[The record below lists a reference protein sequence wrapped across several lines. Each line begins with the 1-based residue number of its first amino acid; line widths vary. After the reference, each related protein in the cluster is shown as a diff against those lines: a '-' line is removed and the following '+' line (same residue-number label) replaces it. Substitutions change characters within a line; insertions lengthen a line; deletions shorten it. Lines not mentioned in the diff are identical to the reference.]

1 MSGPQRIVLV
11 RHGETEWS
19 ESGQHTGRTDLPLVE
34 AGREQARALAPA
46 LQEQAFGRVLSSP
59 LRRARETCELTGFG
73 PFVEL
78 REELHEWDYG
88 EYEGLTTV
96 QIRAERPDWDLWR
109 DGCPGGESPGQVSA
123 RADRL
128 LASLAEADGDV
139 LAFAHG
145 HILRVLS
152 ARWLEMPVDAGARL
166 ALGAGALSVLGH
178 ERETRVLE
186 HWNEIPGRLL

>member
-1 MSGPQRIVLV
+1 MTGPERIVLV

-19 ESGQHTGRTDLPLVE
+19 SSGQHTGRTDLPLVE

-46 LQEQAFGRVLSSP
+46 LRAQAFGRVLSSP

-73 PFVEL
+73 SVVEL

-88 EYEGLTTV
+88 EYEGLTTP
-96 QIRAERPDWDLWR
+96 QIRAARPDWDLWR
-109 DGCPGGESPGQVSA
+109 DGCPGGESPAQVSA

-128 LASLAEADGDV
+128 IASLTGADGDV
-139 LAFAHG
+139 LVFAHG

-152 ARWLEMPVDAGARL
+152 ARWLEMPVNAGARL
-166 ALGAGALSVLGH
+166 ALTAGALSVLGH
-178 ERETRVLE
+178 ERETQVLE
-186 HWNEIPGRLL
+186 RWNETPDRLL